1 MVWINYIKRI
11 WWFTYMFKILSDEIS
26 SEIWDLLIYTTGPQH
41 QSRLKTSLG
50 YNAEAIV
57 YLETEEW
64 VEDTKKWIFFFFG
77 GGIQDRVSLC
87 SLDCIETFNAD

>member
-1 MVWINYIKRI
+1 MVWINYNKRI

-26 SEIWDLLIYTTGPQH
+26 SEIWDLLIYTTGLQR

-57 YLETEEW
+57 YLETGEW
-64 VEDTKKWIFFFFG
+64 VEDTKKWIFFFFFFWWRNSG
-77 GGIQDRVSLC
+77 QGFSV
-87 SLDCIETFNAD
+87 